1 MWQLRSED
9 RAALEALSR
18 SRLRAEADRARA
30 ILLSAQGWPSPAIAE
45 VVAVRADSVR
55 RWRHQ
60 YRSGGIEALRAHRP
74 PGRPAY
80 RGARALEAL
89 KVILSAPKPAEA
101 PPWTL
106 PRLQV
111 QVEWHTGVRLSQS
124 YISRL
129 LRKKGD
135 MPAAARATRSHTARI
150 QKPLRR
156 PGSA

>member
-1 MWQLRSED
+1 MWQLTLQE

-30 ILLSAQGWPSPAIAE
+30 ILLSAQGWSSPAIAE
-45 VVAVRADSVR
+45 VVAVRADSIR

-60 YRSGGIEALRAHRP
+60 YRCGGIEALRAHRP

-80 RGARALEAL
+80 LGARALEAL
-89 KVILSAPKPAEA
+89 KVILNAPKPAEA

-106 PRLQV
+106 PRLQTE
-111 QVEWHTGVRLSQS
+111 VEWRTGVRLSQP

-135 MPAAARATRSHTARI
+135 MRAAARATRSHADRI
-150 QKPLRR
+150 QKPSRR
-156 PGSA
+156 PDSA